1 MLRADLHVH
10 SWHSGLNYDLPFVK
24 SRDCY
29 SSPESVYRTA
39 RARGM
44 DLVTITDH
52 DSIDGCLEFLDRHP
66 DAHDFII
73 GEEISCWWPGTRLEI
88 HIGAYAIDE
97 TIHRDV
103 QPLRQNVHELIA
115 YLRERSVPI
124 VFNHPLHFYRYQ
136 VPLEDYLR
144 LLLDV
149 NGVEV
154 RNGAMLE
161 EHNALAERLVHAACT
176 DSANAARLASVGGS
190 DSHTLRRVGRTW
202 TEAPAAS
209 REEFLACLRQGTA
222 RAGGAHGSTAALA
235 CDIYGVI
242 GQYWLALAGLQ
253 RNELSSTRRAF
264 GMAFSAVSLPF
275 EFTPLLVSA
284 IGKRRERATVRSVQ
298 RDLATPDAVAPTV
311 PVTAEGVEP

>member
-1 MLRADLHVH
+1 
-10 SWHSGLNYDLPFVK
+10 
-24 SRDCY
+24 
-29 SSPESVYRTA
+29 
-39 RARGM
+39 M